1 MYVFIGLNL
10 SCTST
15 LQPLHCLLQAA
26 RDHHLEERRRLQ
38 QEADRQCVLNQAEHT
53 GENNSTPLLSTSPS
67 DLQQKIKVYAAGRER
82 RIEQFLEH
90 VKTKHRTYLAQAC
103 PSE

>member
-15 LQPLHCLLQAA
+15 LLPLHCLLQAA

-38 QEADRQCVLNQAEHT
+38 HEADRQCVLNQA
-53 GENNSTPLLSTSPS
+53 GEDNSTPLLSTTS
-67 DLQQKIKVYAAGRER
+67 DLQQKIKVYAAARER